1 MKQFSNMIPY
11 QTKTKKLSG
20 TDYREVNS
28 KILIIFKKIKSKTKR
43 RPYIRSAYFKKQ
55 KIFFDYFWDHLW
67 QKSWKE
73 RVKRL
78 KYFLCAIE
86 LIQKSRQEPIS
97 KQNPN
102 KKSEILHRFAGLTKD
117 RELFYTQIKED
128 KKTEQKYFMSVFPP
142 E

>member
-1 MKQFSNMIPY
+1 MAEIQNAKPY
-11 QTKTKKLSG
+11 YTKVKRLSG
-20 TDYREVNS
+20 TDYREIHS
-28 KILIIFKKIKSKTKR
+28 KVSAIFKQIKSKTKR

-55 KIFFDYFWDHLW
+55 KIFFDYFWQHLW

-78 KYFLCAIE
+78 KFFLCAID
-86 LIQKSRQEPIS
+86 LIKNSRQEPSS

-102 KKSEILHRFAGLTKD
+102 KKSEILHRFIGITKNK
-117 RELFYTQIKED
+117 ELFIVQIKED
-128 KKTEQKYFMSVFPP
+128 KKTNRKYFMSVFPL

>member
-1 MKQFSNMIPY
+1 MIPY
-11 QTKTKKLSG
+11 QTRAKKLSG
-20 TDYREVNS
+20 TSYREIHS
-28 KILIIFKKIKSKTKR
+28 DILDIFKHIKSKTKR
-43 RPYIRSAYFKKQ
+43 RPYIRSVYFKKQ
-55 KIFFDYFWDHLW
+55 KIFFDYFWEHLW

-78 KYFLCAIE
+78 KYFPCAIE
-86 LIQKSRQEPIS
+86 LIQKSRQEPTS

-117 RELFYTQIKED
+117 RELFYVQIKEN
-128 KKTEQKYFMSVFPP
+128 KKTGQKYFMSVFPP